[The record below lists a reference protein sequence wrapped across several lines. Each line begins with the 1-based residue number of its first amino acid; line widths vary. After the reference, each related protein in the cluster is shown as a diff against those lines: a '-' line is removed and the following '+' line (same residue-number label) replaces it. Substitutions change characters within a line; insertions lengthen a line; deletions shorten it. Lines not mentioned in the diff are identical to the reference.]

1 MSKPR
6 ALSRFLAF
14 LVIVI
19 GGIGLAGWLFS
30 VPAFKTVFPG
40 LVAMKFNTS
49 LCFIALGSSLLLLQH
64 ESAAMM
70 KRRTAQILA
79 CLAFLVGM
87 LTLIE
92 HLFGLDL
99 GIDQVFVQESLTEAG
114 QSFPGRM
121 GPATC
126 ISFML
131 IGCAEVLMDYR
142 APRGFWP
149 APYLAAASLPITFL
163 AALAYFYGAQPI
175 SALTQYISIAFHT
188 VIALLSLCTGIM
200 LARPQRE
207 FMP

>member
-30 VPAFKTVFPG
+30 IPAFKTVFPG

-79 CLAFLVGM
+79 CLALLVGM

-114 QSFPGRM
+114 QSFPG
-121 GPATC
+121 P
-126 ISFML
+126 FQH
-131 IGCAEVLMDYR
+131 IG
-142 APRGFWP
+142 
-149 APYLAAASLPITFL
+149 I
-163 AALAYFYGAQPI
+163 
-175 SALTQYISIAFHT
+175 
-188 VIALLSLCTGIM
+188 LSLEFHVDK
-200 LARPQRE
+200 LSRPLL
-207 FMP
+207 